1 MKLHKRVLKLHHF
14 RNLGRKSPA
23 ELLLNSSF
31 ENKHGGLVVLVGENN
46 VGKSNVLEALKIF
59 NDADIKLCSKEDY
72 FKNHE
77 KDTLL
82 SLEEETILDH
92 KITDFSCVD
101 LRIQS
106 KEVSHNLKE
115 LSKTL
120 ISYPF
125 EKHVEALEEQC
136 SNFVSIPINNDD
148 YSNICTF
155 VSDFINLIASYN
167 LLESFLDFYKDKL
180 KLSELVT
187 EYANAT
193 NNLLFKK
200 LIKHLSGNN
209 QLVKNFCQCIK
220 EIIKCN
226 TPNKKYN
233 TDEFFVMGQHK
244 QNQLEKIY
252 SHFEKPS
259 ENEIKPKDVEYILK
273 KLKALDEIFKTTDF
287 TKFTLKTEAL
297 LNEQSQEKLS
307 EFVKEMI
314 EKIDE
319 KYPINE
325 KFKQQFRTF
334 RLNIGNLKKKIKNS
348 LKNLE
353 KTREDFERNKESLI
367 QEIENDCKN
376 QKVLEFNYD
385 VLLDNIQQICE
396 KYITSH
402 VVSDESKDMKY
413 MMCQFYLEKMELLSN
428 SKIRRYQYDD
438 LLKSA
443 RKFLWEDIKTLD
455 NESGIYLFPKNI
467 GEIKDKFEANKEK
480 FKQSK
485 NYFEFA
491 EYCRECNPYTAFQNL
506 KNKVQFPLS
515 GGLSYKSY
523 KLVPTMKEYKEPK
536 ITDNDLKTALFT
548 CIDYSSPSEFDQ
560 WDWFFRN
567 SLFRKIDFHPNAIW
581 NFFGSILKDSQAL
594 QIIMFDKNN
603 DLVIYDSEKS
613 FNIPKKYLQE
623 RDQKEIK
630 RSEYLSTEVKGECN
644 NNVCQFEF
652 FNDKSSLLFK
662 VNFTEIL
669 ESLAEI
675 MEYNMQLKID
685 SLITKEFN
693 KLLAIVQDSPQDSY
707 QLKIRV
713 RHNNKLPR
721 EKYTE
726 HEMKLEVYDCR
737 KSHDHN
743 EPIILSQQSTG
754 FQWAFNFMFGFLYN
768 WGSHFSLNKNII
780 YVMDEP
786 ATHLSVPARKEF
798 RKFLKEYAHKNH
810 VTFVLATHDPF
821 LVDTDHLDEI
831 RIVEK
836 ETEGSAIKNHFN
848 YPLNNASK
856 DSDALDKIKR
866 SLGVGQHVFHNP
878 QKHRIIFVEG
888 ITDYCY
894 LSAFKLYFNKHN
906 PQFKDN
912 PIPFTF
918 LPISGLKN
926 NPNKMKETIQK
937 LCELDN
943 NPIVLTDDD
952 RKCDSDQ
959 NATSERF
966 KRANEEMH
974 DPITILQLSD
984 CDRCFKQIEDC
995 FSANDRKKYAKNKRM
1010 ELAMAFKTR
1019 LLYGEKD
1026 DAVSEETKK
1035 NFLKLFEWI
1044 KKECNNPTIKKGYIK
1059 FDYNTPQI
1067 LLLKGF

>member
-1 MKLHKRVLKLHHF
+1 MEFYKRVLKLHHF
-14 RNLGRKSPA
+14 RNLGKNSPT

-31 ENKHGGLVVLVGENN
+31 DEKHGGLVVLVGENN

-72 FKNHE
+72 FKDHEKNHE

-92 KITDFSCVD
+92 KITDFSCVN

-106 KEVSHNLKE
+106 KEVNKGLKE
-115 LSKTL
+115 LSKIL

-125 EKHVEALEEQC
+125 EKHVEALGEQC
-136 SNFVSIPINNDD
+136 SNSVYIPTNNND
-148 YSNICTF
+148 YSNICTL
-155 VSDFINLIASYN
+155 VSDFMNLIASYN

-244 QNQLEKIY
+244 QNQLAKIY
-252 SHFEKPS
+252 AHFKGFS
-259 ENEIKPKDVEYILK
+259 EGKIKPQNEGILK
-273 KLKALDEIFKTTDF
+273 KLKSLDEIFKTTDF
-287 TKFTLKTEAL
+287 NTKFTLKTEV
-297 LNEQSQEKLS
+297 NDII
-307 EFVKEMI
+307 KE
-314 EKIDE
+314 IDE

-325 KFKQQFRTF
+325 NFKRQFRTF
-334 RLNIGNLKKKIKNS
+334 QSNIISLKKRIKNS
-348 LKNLE
+348 LKNLDE
-353 KTREDFERNKESLI
+353 IREGFKLKKESWI
-367 QEIENDCKN
+367 KEIENDCKN
-376 QKVLEFNYD
+376 QKTLKFNYD

-396 KYITSH
+396 KYIASH
-402 VVSDESKDMKY
+402 VVSDESKDIKY
-413 MMCQFYLEKMELLSN
+413 MMCQFYLKQ
-428 SKIRRYQYDD
+428 ID
-438 LLKSA
+438 LLVNSEIV
-443 RKFLWEDIKTLD
+443 RYRYSNLFEPIQRSLWESIKILD

-485 NYFEFA
+485 NVSEFA
-491 EYCRECNPYTAFQNL
+491 EYCRECNPYTAFNFHL
-506 KNKVQFPLS
+506 NINN
-515 GGLSYKSY
+515 GLSHQFEKF
-523 KLVPTMKEYKEPK
+523 VPILKEYKEPK
-536 ITDNDLKTALFT
+536 ITDNDLEAISTKETGLASQL
-548 CIDYSSPSEFDQ
+548 SGH
-560 WDWFFRN
+560 WFFQL
-567 SLFRKIDFHPNAIW
+567 SLFNKTNFNPNKIWIPLEFNKRSKI
-581 NFFGSILKDSQAL
+581 K
-594 QIIMFDKNN
+594 FDK
-603 DLVIYDSEKS
+603 DLEIYFDSHES

-623 RDQKEIK
+623 IDQKLLKKIK
-630 RSEYLSTEVKGECN
+630 QSKDFFPIQKIDSKHDN
-644 NNVCQFEF
+644 NDILQLEF
-652 FNDKSSLLFK
+652 FENDTSFLFAK
-662 VNFTEIL
+662 GSF
-669 ESLAEI
+669 AEI
-675 MEYNMQLKID
+675 MEYNMQLKIN

-693 KLLAIVQDSPQDSY
+693 ELLAIAEDSPQDSY

-726 HEMKLEVYDCR
+726 HEIKLEVYDCR
-737 KSHDHN
+737 KSHDQN
-743 EPIILSQQSTG
+743 KPIILSQQSTG

-780 YVMDEP
+780 YIMDEP
-786 ATHLSVPARKEF
+786 ATHLSVPARREF
-798 RKFLKEYAHKNH
+798 RRFLKEYAHKNH

-848 YPLNNASK
+848 YPLNNAIK

-918 LPISGLKN
+918 LPISGLKKD
-926 NPNKMKETIQK
+926 PDAMKETIQK

-952 RKCDSDQ
+952 RKCVFNQ
-959 NATSERF
+959 KATSERF
-966 KRANEEMH
+966 KKANKYLGN
-974 DPITILQLSD
+974 PITILQLSD
-984 CDRCFKQIEDC
+984 CDRRFKQIEDC
-995 FSANDRKKYAKNKRM
+995 FSANDRNKYAKNKRM
-1010 ELAMAFKTR
+1010 ELAMAFKTT
-1019 LLYGEKD
+1019 LLYSEQN
-1026 DAVSEETKK
+1026 AITEETKN
-1035 NFLKLFEWI
+1035 NFLCLFEWM
-1044 KKECNNPTIKKGYIK
+1044 KKRVQQPN
-1059 FDYNTPQI
+1059 D
-1067 LLLKGF
+1067 

>member
-14 RNLGRKSPA
+14 RNLGRNSPA

-31 ENKHGGLVVLVGENN
+31 DEKHGGLVVLVGENN

-59 NDADIKLCSKEDY
+59 NDADVKLCGEEDY
-72 FKNHE
+72 FKDHE

-125 EKHVEALEEQC
+125 EKHVEALGEQC

-244 QNQLEKIY
+244 QNQLAKIY
-252 SHFEKPS
+252 AHFKGFS
-259 ENEIKPKDVEYILK
+259 EGEIKPQNEGILK
-273 KLKALDEIFKTTDF
+273 KLKSLDEIFKTTDF
-287 TKFTLKTEAL
+287 TKFTPKTEAL

-376 QKVLEFNYD
+376 ECNSEEEPEYKIND
-385 VLLDNIQQICE
+385 LLKNIEQICK
-396 KYITSH
+396 KYIASH
-402 VVSDESKDMKY
+402 VVSDESKDIKS
-413 MMCQFYLEKMELLSN
+413 MMCQFYLKQ
-428 SKIRRYQYDD
+428 ID
-438 LLKSA
+438 LLVNSEIV
-443 RKFLWEDIKTLD
+443 RYRYSNLFEPIQRSLWESIKILD

-485 NYFEFA
+485 NVSEFA
-491 EYCRECNPYTAFQNL
+491 EYCRECNPYTAFNFHL
-506 KNKVQFPLS
+506 NINN
-515 GGLSYKSY
+515 GLSHQFEKF
-523 KLVPTMKEYKEPK
+523 VPIMKEYKEPK
-536 ITDNDLKTALFT
+536 ITDNDLEAISTKETGLASQL
-548 CIDYSSPSEFDQ
+548 SGH
-560 WDWFFRN
+560 WFFQL
-567 SLFRKIDFHPNAIW
+567 SLFNKTNFNPNKIWIPLEFNKRSKI
-581 NFFGSILKDSQAL
+581 K
-594 QIIMFDKNN
+594 FDK
-603 DLVIYDSEKS
+603 DLEIYFDSHES

-623 RDQKEIK
+623 IDQELLKKIK
-630 RSEYLSTEVKGECN
+630 QSKDFFPIQKIESKHDN
-644 NNVCQFEF
+644 NDILQLEF
-652 FNDKSSLLFK
+652 FENDTSFLFAK
-662 VNFTEIL
+662 GSFAEIL
-669 ESLAEI
+669 
-675 MEYNMQLKID
+675 EYNMQLKID

-726 HEMKLEVYDCR
+726 HEIKLEVYDCR

-768 WGSHFSLNKNII
+768 VGSHFSLNKNII

-836 ETEGSAIKNHFN
+836 ETEGSAIKNNFN

-894 LSAFKLYFNKHN
+894 LSAFKLYFNEHYKEY
-906 PQFKDN
+906 KDN

-926 NPNKMKETIQK
+926 DSNAMKETIKK

-943 NPIVLTDDD
+943 HPIVLIDDD
-952 RKCDSDQ
+952 RKCVFNQ
-959 NATSERF
+959 QATSERF

-995 FSANDRKKYAKNKRM
+995 FSTNDRKKYAKNKRM

-1019 LLYGEKD
+1019 LLYGGKDAIEKQ
-1026 DAVSEETKK
+1026 TKR
-1035 NFLKLFEWI
+1035 NFLKLFKWI
-1044 KKECNNPTIKKGYIK
+1044 AWATNLIK
-1059 FDYNTPQI
+1059 N
-1067 LLLKGF
+1067 

>member
-14 RNLGRKSPA
+14 RNLGKNSPT

-31 ENKHGGLVVLVGENN
+31 DEKHGELVVLVGENN

-77 KDTLL
+77 KDSLL
-82 SLEEETILDH
+82 SLEEETSLDH

-120 ISYPF
+120 IVYPF
-125 EKHVEALEEQC
+125 SA
-136 SNFVSIPINNDD
+136 
-148 YSNICTF
+148 
-155 VSDFINLIASYN
+155 FIGEFIKLVMSYGI
-167 LLESFLDFYKDKL
+167 LDSFLKFYKEKL
-180 KLSELVT
+180 KLS
-187 EYANAT
+187 AFAT
-193 NNLLFKK
+193 RQADNLLFKK

-209 QLVKNFCQCIK
+209 QLVKNFCQCIR
-220 EIIKCN
+220 EIIKYN
-226 TPNKKYN
+226 APNKEYKPN
-233 TDEFFVMGQHK
+233 QFFIIGKGK
-244 QNQLEKIY
+244 QKQLSKIY
-252 SHFEKPS
+252 SHFKKLS
-259 ENEIKPKDVEYILK
+259 EGEIKPQNESILK
-273 KLKALDEIFKTTDF
+273 KLKSLDEIFKTTDF
-287 TKFTLKTEAL
+287 TRFTPKTEI
-297 LNEQSQEKLS
+297 KDII
-307 EFVKEMI
+307 KE
-314 EKIDE
+314 IDE

-325 KFKQQFRTF
+325 NFKRQFRTF
-334 RLNIGNLKKKIKNS
+334 RSSIGNLKKKINS
-348 LKNLE
+348 LKYLE
-353 KTREDFERNKESLI
+353 KTREDFERKKESWI
-367 QEIENDCKN
+367 KEIGNHCKN
-376 QKVLEFNYD
+376 ECNSEEEPEHKIND
-385 VLLDNIQQICE
+385 LLKNIQQIC
-396 KYITSH
+396 KNYIESH
-402 VVSDESKDMKY
+402 AVNDVSKDIKY
-413 MMCQFYLEKMELLSN
+413 MMCQFYLKQ
-428 SKIRRYQYDD
+428 ID
-438 LLKSA
+438 LLVNSEIV
-443 RKFLWEDIKTLD
+443 RYRYSNLFEPIQRSLWESIKILD

-485 NYFEFA
+485 NVSEFA
-491 EYCRECNPYTAFQNL
+491 EYCRECNPYTAFNFHL
-506 KNKVQFPLS
+506 NINN
-515 GGLSYKSY
+515 GLSHQFEKF
-523 KLVPTMKEYKEPK
+523 VPIMKEYKEPK
-536 ITDNDLKTALFT
+536 ITDNDLEAISTKETGLASQL
-548 CIDYSSPSEFDQ
+548 SGH
-560 WDWFFRN
+560 WFFQL
-567 SLFRKIDFHPNAIW
+567 SLFNKINFNPNKIW
-581 NFFGSILKDSQAL
+581 IPLEFNKRSKIK
-594 QIIMFDKNN
+594 FDK
-603 DLVIYDSEKS
+603 DLEIYFDSHES
-613 FNIPKKYLQE
+613 FNISKKYLQE
-623 RDQKEIK
+623 IDQESLKKIK
-630 RSEYLSTEVKGECN
+630 QSKDFFPIQKIESKHDN
-644 NNVCQFEF
+644 NDILQLEF
-652 FNDKSSLLFK
+652 FENDTSFLFAK
-662 VNFTEIL
+662 GSFAEIL
-669 ESLAEI
+669 
-675 MEYNMQLKID
+675 EYNMQLKIN

-693 KLLAIVQDSPQDSY
+693 ELLAIVQDSPQDSY

-726 HEMKLEVYDCR
+726 HEIKLEVYDCR

-768 WGSHFSLNKNII
+768 VGSHFSLNKNII

-798 RKFLKEYAHKNH
+798 RRFLKEYAHKNH

-866 SLGVGQHVFHNP
+866 SLGVGQHVFCDP
-878 QKHRIIFVEG
+878 KKHRIIFVED

-926 NPNKMKETIQK
+926 DSNKMKETIQK

-952 RKCDSDQ
+952 RKCVFNQ
-959 NATSERF
+959 KATSERF
-966 KRANEEMH
+966 KKANKYLGN
-974 DPITILQLSD
+974 PITILQLSD
-984 CDRCFKQIEDC
+984 CDRHFKQIEDC
-995 FSANDRKKYAKNKRM
+995 FSANDRNKYAKNKRM
-1010 ELAMAFKTR
+1010 ELAMAFKTT
-1019 LLYGEKD
+1019 LLYSEQN
-1026 DAVSEETKK
+1026 AITEETKN
-1035 NFLKLFEWI
+1035 NFLCLFEWM
-1044 KKECNNPTIKKGYIK
+1044 KKRVQQPN
-1059 FDYNTPQI
+1059 D
-1067 LLLKGF
+1067 

>member
-1 MKLHKRVLKLHHF
+1 MEFYKRVLKLHQF
-14 RNLGRKSPA
+14 RNLGKNSPA
-23 ELLLNSSF
+23 KLLLNSSF
-31 ENKHGGLVVLVGENN
+31 DEKHGGLVILVGENN
-46 VGKSNVLEALKIF
+46 VGKSNVLEALTIF
-59 NDADIKLCSKEDY
+59 NDADVKLCSEEDY
-72 FKNHE
+72 FKPHE
-77 KDTLL
+77 KDSLL
-82 SLEEETILDH
+82 SLEEEAILDH
-92 KITDFSCVD
+92 KITGFSCVD
-101 LRIQS
+101 LKIQTE
-106 KEVSHNLKE
+106 KIGKGLKE

-120 ISYPF
+120 IVYPF
-125 EKHVEALEEQC
+125 EKHAEALGEQC
-136 SNFVSIPINNDD
+136 SNSVSIPINNND

-155 VSDFINLIASYN
+155 VSNFTNLIVSYDQ
-167 LLESFLDFYKDKL
+167 LKPFLHFYKEKL

-187 EYANAT
+187 KYADAT
-193 NNLLFKK
+193 NNLLFKE
-200 LIKHLSGNN
+200 LIKHVSGNSEGI
-209 QLVKNFCQCIK
+209 KNFCQCVK
-220 EIIKCN
+220 EIKKCN
-226 TPNKKYN
+226 TPDKKYN

-244 QNQLEKIY
+244 QNQLTKIY
-252 SHFEKPS
+252 SHFKKLS
-259 ENEIKPKDVEYILK
+259 ESEIKPQNEDILK
-273 KLKALDEIFKTTDF
+273 KLKSLDEIFKITDF
-287 TKFTLKTEAL
+287 TKFTPETEAL

-319 KYPINE
+319 KYPISEN
-325 KFKQQFRTF
+325 FKQQFRTF
-334 RLNIGNLKKKIKNS
+334 RSSIGNLKKKIKNS
-348 LKNLE
+348 LKYLE
-353 KTREDFERNKESLI
+353 KTRENFERKKERLI
-367 QEIENDCKN
+367 REIENDCKN
-376 QKVLEFNYD
+376 QKVLKFNYD
-385 VLLDNIQQICE
+385 VLLDNIQQICK
-396 KYITSH
+396 KYIASH
-402 VVSDESKDMKY
+402 AVNDVSKDMKS
-413 MMCQFYLEKMELLSN
+413 MMCQLYLKQ
-428 SKIRRYQYDD
+428 ID
-438 LLKSA
+438 LLVNSEIEQYRYNDFLESA

-455 NESGIYLFPKNI
+455 EKSGVHLFPKNI
-467 GEIKDKFEANKEK
+467 GEIKDKFETNKEK

-485 NYFEFA
+485 NYSEFA

-536 ITDNDLKTALFT
+536 ITDNDFKAVLFT
-548 CIDYSSPSEFDQ
+548 CIDYSSPSEFNQ
-560 WDWFFRN
+560 SDWFFRN
-567 SLFRKIDFHPNAIW
+567 SLFRKMDFHPNAIW
-581 NFFGSILKDSQAL
+581 NFFGSILKDGQAL

-613 FNIPKKYLQE
+613 FNIPEKYLQE
-623 RDQKEIK
+623 IDQELLKEI
-630 RSEYLSTEVKGECN
+630 RQSEFPFNIEAKGECD

-652 FNDKSSLLFK
+652 FKKDTSHLLFK

-675 MEYNMQLKID
+675 LEYNMQLKID

-693 KLLAIVQDSPQDSY
+693 RLLAIAEDSSQNSY
-707 QLKIRV
+707 QLKIHV

-721 EKYTE
+721 EKYTAYE
-726 HEMKLEVYDCR
+726 IKLEIHDCR
-737 KSHDHN
+737 KSDN
-743 EPIILSQQSTG
+743 QKPIILSQQSTG

-768 WGSHFSLNKNII
+768 VGSNFSFNKNII

-798 RKFLKEYAHKNH
+798 RRFLKEYAHKNH

-836 ETEGSAIKNHFN
+836 ETEGSVIKNHFN

-894 LSAFKLYFNKHN
+894 LSAFKLYFNERE
-906 PQFKDN
+906 FKDN

-926 NPNKMKETIQK
+926 NPNDMKETIQK

-952 RKCDSDQ
+952 RKCDFDQ

-966 KRANEEMH
+966 KKANEEMH

-984 CDRCFKQIEDC
+984 CDRHFKQIEDC
-995 FSANDRKKYAKNKRM
+995 FSANDRNKYAKNKRM

-1019 LLYGEKD
+1019 LLYGGK
-1026 DAVSEETKK
+1026 DAVEKQTKR
-1035 NFLKLFEWI
+1035 NFLKLFKWVAWATNLI
-1044 KKECNNPTIKKGYIK
+1044 KN
-1059 FDYNTPQI
+1059 
-1067 LLLKGF
+1067 

>member
-1 MKLHKRVLKLHHF
+1 MEFYKRVLKLHHF
-14 RNLGRKSPA
+14 RNLGRKSPTK
-23 ELLLNSSF
+23 LLLNSSF
-31 ENKHGGLVVLVGENN
+31 EKHGGLVVLVGENN
-46 VGKSNVLEALKIF
+46 VGKSNVLEALTIF
-59 NDADIKLCSKEDY
+59 NDADVKLCSEEDY
-72 FKNHE
+72 FKNHK

-82 SLEEETILDH
+82 SLEEEAILDH
-92 KITDFSCVD
+92 KITGFSCMD
-101 LRIQS
+101 LKIRTEEIG
-106 KEVSHNLKE
+106 EGLKE

-125 EKHVEALEEQC
+125 EKHVEALGEQC
-136 SNFVSIPINNDD
+136 SNSVYIPTNNND
-148 YSNICTF
+148 YSNICTL
-155 VSDFINLIASYN
+155 VSDFINLITSYN
-167 LLESFLDFYKDKL
+167 SLGLFLHFYKEKL
-180 KLSELVT
+180 KLSEFVT

-193 NNLLFKK
+193 NNLFFKE
-200 LIKHLSGNN
+200 LIKHVSGNSEGI
-209 QLVKNFCQCIK
+209 KNFCQCVK
-220 EIIKCN
+220 EIKKCN
-226 TPNKKYN
+226 TPDKKYN
-233 TDEFFVMGQHK
+233 TDEFFIMGKHK
-244 QNQLEKIY
+244 QNQLAKIY
-252 SHFEKPS
+252 SCFKKLS
-259 ENEIKPKDVEYILK
+259 EGEIKPQNEDILK
-273 KLKALDEIFKTTDF
+273 KLKSLDEIFKTTDF
-287 TKFTLKTEAL
+287 TKFTPETE
-297 LNEQSQEKLS
+297 
-307 EFVKEMI
+307 VKDIIKE
-314 EKIDE
+314 IDE

-325 KFKQQFRTF
+325 NFKQQFRTF

-348 LKNLE
+348 LKYLE
-353 KTREDFERNKESLI
+353 KTREDFERKKERLI
-367 QEIENDCKN
+367 REIENDCKN
-376 QKVLEFNYD
+376 QKVLKFNYD
-385 VLLDNIQQICE
+385 VLLDNIQQIC
-396 KYITSH
+396 KNYIASH
-402 VVSDESKDMKY
+402 VVSDESKDMKS

-443 RKFLWEDIKTLD
+443 RISLWESIKILD
-455 NESGIYLFPKNI
+455 NESGVHLFPKNLK
-467 GEIKDKFEANKEK
+467 EIKEKFETNKEK

-485 NYFEFA
+485 NYYEFA

-506 KNKVQFPLS
+506 RNKVQFPLS
-515 GGLSYKSY
+515 GGLSYKFN

-560 WDWFFRN
+560 SDWFFRN
-567 SLFRKIDFHPNAIW
+567 SLFRKMDFHPNTIW
-581 NFFGSILKDSQAL
+581 NFFGRILKDGQAL

-603 DLVIYDSEKS
+603 DLVIYDFEKS

-623 RDQKEIK
+623 IDQELLKEI
-630 RSEYLSTEVKGECN
+630 RQSEFPFNIEAKGECN
-644 NNVCQFEF
+644 NNVCQLEF

-669 ESLAEI
+669 ENLAEI
-675 MEYNMQLKID
+675 LEYNMQLKID

-693 KLLAIVQDSPQDSY
+693 KLLAIAEDSSQDSY

-713 RHNNKLPR
+713 RHNNKFYDYSKKSTAY
-721 EKYTE
+721 EI
-726 HEMKLEVYDCR
+726 KLKIHDCR
-737 KSHDHN
+737 KSHN
-743 EPIILSQQSTG
+743 QNKPIILNQQSTG

-768 WGSHFSLNKNII
+768 VGSNFSFNHNII

-836 ETEGSAIKNHFN
+836 ETEGSVIKNHFN

-894 LSAFKLYFNKHN
+894 LSAFKLYFNERE
-906 PQFKDN
+906 FKDN

-926 NPNKMKETIQK
+926 NPNDMKETIQK

-966 KRANEEMH
+966 KNANEEMH
-974 DPITILQLSD
+974 DPITILQLSK
-984 CDRCFKQIEDC
+984 CDENFKQIEDC
-995 FSANDRKKYAKNKRM
+995 FSTNDRKKYAKNKCK

-1035 NFLKLFEWI
+1035 NFLCLFEWI
-1044 KKECNNPTIKKGYIK
+1044 KKRV
-1059 FDYNTPQI
+1059 
-1067 LLLKGF
+1067 

>member
-244 QNQLEKIY
+244 QNQLAKIY
-252 SHFEKPS
+252 AHFKGFS
-259 ENEIKPKDVEYILK
+259 KGEIKPQNEDILK
-273 KLKALDEIFKTTDF
+273 KLKSLDEIFKTTDF
-287 TKFTLKTEAL
+287 NTKFTLKTEV
-297 LNEQSQEKLS
+297 NDII
-307 EFVKEMI
+307 KE
-314 EKIDE
+314 IDE

-325 KFKQQFRTF
+325 NFKRQFRTF
-334 RLNIGNLKKKIKNS
+334 QSNIISLKKRIKNS
-348 LKNLE
+348 LKNLDE
-353 KTREDFERNKESLI
+353 IREGFKLKKESWI
-367 QEIENDCKN
+367 KEIGNDCKN
-376 QKVLEFNYD
+376 QKTLKFNYD

-396 KYITSH
+396 KYIASH
-402 VVSDESKDMKY
+402 AVNDVSKDIKS
-413 MMCQFYLEKMELLSN
+413 MMCQFYLKQ
-428 SKIRRYQYDD
+428 ID
-438 LLKSA
+438 LLVNSEIVRYRYSNLFESA
-443 RKFLWEDIKTLD
+443 GKFLWEDIKTLD
-455 NESGIYLFPKNI
+455 EKSGVHLFPKNI

-485 NYFEFA
+485 NVSEFA
-491 EYCRECNPYTAFQNL
+491 EHCRECNPYTAFNFHL
-506 KNKVQFPLS
+506 NINN
-515 GGLSYKSY
+515 GLSHQFEKF
-523 KLVPTMKEYKEPK
+523 VPIMKEYKEPK
-536 ITDNDLKTALFT
+536 ITDNDLEAISTKETGLASQL
-548 CIDYSSPSEFDQ
+548 SGH
-560 WDWFFRN
+560 WFFQL
-567 SLFRKIDFHPNAIW
+567 SLFNKTNFNPNKIWIPLEFNKRSKI
-581 NFFGSILKDSQAL
+581 K
-594 QIIMFDKNN
+594 FDK
-603 DLVIYDSEKS
+603 DLEIYFDSHES
-613 FNIPKKYLQE
+613 FNISKKYLQE
-623 RDQKEIK
+623 IDQESLKKIK
-630 RSEYLSTEVKGECN
+630 QSKDFFPIQKIESKHDN
-644 NNVCQFEF
+644 NDILQLEF
-652 FNDKSSLLFK
+652 FENDTSFLFAK
-662 VNFTEIL
+662 GSFAEIL
-669 ESLAEI
+669 
-675 MEYNMQLKID
+675 EYNMQLKID

-693 KLLAIVQDSPQDSY
+693 ELLAIVQDSPQDSY

-713 RHNNKLPR
+713 RHNNKLSE
-721 EKYTE
+721 EKEYTAYE
-726 HEMKLEVYDCR
+726 IKLEIHDCR

-836 ETEGSAIKNHFN
+836 ETEGSAIKNNFN

-894 LSAFKLYFNKHN
+894 LSAFKLYLRYKEY
-906 PQFKDN
+906 KDN

-918 LPISGLKN
+918 LPISGLKKDSN
-926 NPNKMKETIQK
+926 AMKETIKK

-943 NPIVLTDDD
+943 NPIVLIDDD
-952 RKCDSDQ
+952 RKCVFNQ
-959 NATSERF
+959 KATSERF
-966 KRANEEMH
+966 KKANKYLGN
-974 DPITILQLSD
+974 PITILQLSD

-995 FSANDRKKYAKNKRM
+995 FSANDRNKYAKNKQM
-1010 ELAMAFKTR
+1010 ELSMAFKTR
-1019 LLYGEKD
+1019 LLYGGEDAIEKQ
-1026 DAVSEETKK
+1026 TKR
-1035 NFLKLFEWI
+1035 NFLKLFKWI
-1044 KKECNNPTIKKGYIK
+1044 AWATNLIK
-1059 FDYNTPQI
+1059 N
-1067 LLLKGF
+1067 

>member
-14 RNLGRKSPA
+14 RNLGKNSPTK
-23 ELLLNSSF
+23 LLLNSSF
-31 ENKHGGLVVLVGENN
+31 DEKHGGLVVLVGENN
-46 VGKSNVLEALKIF
+46 VGKSNVLEALTIF

-72 FKNHE
+72 FKDHE

-106 KEVSHNLKE
+106 KEVNKGLKE

-125 EKHVEALEEQC
+125 EKHVEALGEQC

-167 LLESFLDFYKDKL
+167 LLESFLDFYKEKL

-193 NNLLFKK
+193 NNLFFKE
-200 LIKHLSGNN
+200 LIKYVSGNSEGI
-209 QLVKNFCQCIK
+209 KTFCQCIK
-220 EIIKCN
+220 EIIKSN

-233 TDEFFVMGQHK
+233 SDEFFIMGQHK

-252 SHFEKPS
+252 SHFKKLS
-259 ENEIKPKDVEYILK
+259 EGEIKPQNEGILK
-273 KLKALDEIFKTTDF
+273 KLKSLDEIFKTTDF
-287 TKFTLKTEAL
+287 TRFTPKTEI
-297 LNEQSQEKLS
+297 KDIT
-307 EFVKEMI
+307 KE
-314 EKIDE
+314 IDE
-319 KYPINE
+319 KYPISEN
-325 KFKQQFRTF
+325 FKQQFRTF
-334 RLNIGNLKKKIKNS
+334 RSSIGNLKKKIKNS
-348 LKNLE
+348 LKYLDE
-353 KTREDFERNKESLI
+353 IREGFKLKKESWI
-367 QEIENDCKN
+367 KEIENYCKN
-376 QKVLEFNYD
+376 QKVLKFNYD

-396 KYITSH
+396 KYIASH
-402 VVSDESKDMKY
+402 VTNDVSKDIKS

-443 RKFLWEDIKTLD
+443 RISLWESIKTLD

-506 KNKVQFPLS
+506 RNKIQFTLS
-515 GGLSYKSY
+515 GGLSHQFDE
-523 KLVPTMKEYKEPK
+523 LVPTMKEYKELK

-548 CIDYSSPSEFDQ
+548 LFGYSSPSEFNQ
-560 WDWFFRN
+560 SDWFFRN
-567 SLFRKIDFHPNAIW
+567 SLFRKMDFHPNTIW
-581 NFFGSILKDSQAL
+581 NFFLSILKDGQAL
-594 QIIMFDKNN
+594 QIIIFDKNN

-613 FNIPKKYLQE
+613 FNIPEKYLQE
-623 RDQKEIK
+623 RDQEEIK

-644 NNVCQFEF
+644 NNICQFEF
-652 FNDKSSLLFK
+652 FKKDTSHLLFK
-662 VNFTEIL
+662 VSFTEIL
-669 ESLAEI
+669 ENLTEI
-675 MEYNMQLKID
+675 LEYNMQLKID

-693 KLLAIVQDSPQDSY
+693 RLLAIAEDSSQDSY
-707 QLKIRV
+707 QLKIHV
-713 RHNNKLPR
+713 RHNNKFYDYSKKSTAY
-721 EKYTE
+721 EI
-726 HEMKLEVYDCR
+726 KLEIHDCR
-737 KSHDHN
+737 KSDN
-743 EPIILSQQSTG
+743 QNNPIILSQQSTG

-768 WGSHFSLNKNII
+768 VGSHFSLNKNII

-798 RKFLKEYAHKNH
+798 RRFLKEYAHKNH

-894 LSAFKLYFNKHN
+894 LSAFKLYFNERYKEY
-906 PQFKDN
+906 KDN

-926 NPNKMKETIQK
+926 NPNAMKETIQK

-952 RKCDSDQ
+952 RKCVFNQ
-959 NATSERF
+959 KATSERF
-966 KRANEEMH
+966 KRANKYLGN
-974 DPITILQLSD
+974 PITILQLSD
-984 CDRCFKQIEDC
+984 CDRHFKQIEDC

-1010 ELAMAFKTR
+1010 ELSMAFKTR
-1019 LLYGEKD
+1019 LLYGGEDAIEKQ
-1026 DAVSEETKK
+1026 TKR
-1035 NFLKLFEWI
+1035 NFLKLFKWI
-1044 KKECNNPTIKKGYIK
+1044 AWATNLIK
-1059 FDYNTPQI
+1059 N
-1067 LLLKGF
+1067 

>member
-59 NDADIKLCSKEDY
+59 NDADVKLCSEEDY
-72 FKNHE
+72 FKNHEKNHE

-82 SLEEETILDH
+82 SLEEETSLDH

-120 ISYPF
+120 IVYPF
-125 EKHVEALEEQC
+125 SA
-136 SNFVSIPINNDD
+136 
-148 YSNICTF
+148 
-155 VSDFINLIASYN
+155 FIGEFIKLVMSYGI
-167 LLESFLDFYKDKL
+167 LDSFLKFYKEKL
-180 KLSELVT
+180 KLS
-187 EYANAT
+187 AFAT
-193 NNLLFKK
+193 RQADNLLFKK

-209 QLVKNFCQCIK
+209 QLVKNFCQCIR
-220 EIIKCN
+220 EIIKYN
-226 TPNKKYN
+226 APNKEYKPN
-233 TDEFFVMGQHK
+233 QFFIIGKGK
-244 QNQLEKIY
+244 QKQLAKIY
-252 SHFEKPS
+252 SHFKKLS
-259 ENEIKPKDVEYILK
+259 EGEIKPQNEGILK
-273 KLKALDEIFKTTDF
+273 KLKSLDEIFKTTDF
-287 TKFTLKTEAL
+287 TRFTPKTEI
-297 LNEQSQEKLS
+297 KDII
-307 EFVKEMI
+307 KE
-314 EKIDE
+314 IDE

-325 KFKQQFRTF
+325 NFKRQFRTF
-334 RLNIGNLKKKIKNS
+334 RSSIGNLKKKINS
-348 LKNLE
+348 LKYLE

-367 QEIENDCKN
+367 REIENHCKN
-376 QKVLEFNYD
+376 ECNSEEEPEYKIND
-385 VLLDNIQQICE
+385 LLKNIQQIC
-396 KYITSH
+396 KNYIESH
-402 VVSDESKDMKY
+402 AVNDVSKDIKS
-413 MMCQFYLEKMELLSN
+413 MMCQFYLKQ
-428 SKIRRYQYDD
+428 ID
-438 LLKSA
+438 LLVNSEIV
-443 RKFLWEDIKTLD
+443 RYRYSNLFEPIQRSLWESIKILD

-485 NYFEFA
+485 NVSEFA
-491 EYCRECNPYTAFQNL
+491 EYCRECNPYTAFNFHL
-506 KNKVQFPLS
+506 NINN
-515 GGLSYKSY
+515 GLSHQFEKF
-523 KLVPTMKEYKEPK
+523 VPIMKEYKEPK
-536 ITDNDLKTALFT
+536 ITDNDLEAISTKETGLASQL
-548 CIDYSSPSEFDQ
+548 SRH
-560 WDWFFRN
+560 WFFQL
-567 SLFRKIDFHPNAIW
+567 SLFNKTNFNPNKIWIPLEFNKRSKI
-581 NFFGSILKDSQAL
+581 K
-594 QIIMFDKNN
+594 FDK
-603 DLVIYDSEKS
+603 DLEIYFDSHES
-613 FNIPKKYLQE
+613 FNISKKYLQE
-623 RDQKEIK
+623 IDQESLKKIK
-630 RSEYLSTEVKGECN
+630 QSKDFFPIQKIESKHDN
-644 NNVCQFEF
+644 NDILQLEF
-652 FNDKSSLLFK
+652 FENDTSFLFAK
-662 VNFTEIL
+662 GSFAEIL
-669 ESLAEI
+669 
-675 MEYNMQLKID
+675 EYNMQLKID

-726 HEMKLEVYDCR
+726 HEIKLEVYDCR

-943 NPIVLTDDD
+943 HPIVLIDDD
-952 RKCDSDQ
+952 RKCVFNQ
-959 NATSERF
+959 KATSERF

-1010 ELAMAFKTR
+1010 ELSMAFKTR
-1019 LLYGEKD
+1019 LLYGGKDAIEKQ
-1026 DAVSEETKK
+1026 TKR
-1035 NFLKLFEWI
+1035 NFLKLFKWI
-1044 KKECNNPTIKKGYIK
+1044 AWATNLIK
-1059 FDYNTPQI
+1059 N
-1067 LLLKGF
+1067 

>member
-1 MKLHKRVLKLHHF
+1 MEFYKRVLKLHQF
-14 RNLGRKSPA
+14 RNLGRKSPTK
-23 ELLLNSSF
+23 LLLNSSF

-46 VGKSNVLEALKIF
+46 VGKSNVLEALKAF
-59 NDADIKLCSKEDY
+59 NDADVKLCSENDY
-72 FKNHE
+72 FKTHE
-77 KDTLL
+77 IKDTIL
-82 SLEEETILDH
+82 SLEEETSFND
-92 KITDFSCVD
+92 KTTDFSCVD

-106 KEVSHNLKE
+106 KEIGSNLKK

-125 EKHVEALEEQC
+125 EKHAEALSEQC
-136 SNFVSIPINNDD
+136 NNSVYIPINNDD

-155 VSDFINLIASYN
+155 VSDFINLIDSYN
-167 LLESFLDFYKDKL
+167 QLKPFLHFYKEKL

-193 NNLLFKK
+193 NNLFFKE
-200 LIKHLSGNN
+200 LIKHVSGNSEWI
-209 QLVKNFCQCIK
+209 KNFCQCVK
-220 EIIKCN
+220 EIIKRN
-226 TPNKKYN
+226 TPDKKYN

-244 QNQLEKIY
+244 QNQLSKIY
-252 SHFEKPS
+252 SHFKKLSEK
-259 ENEIKPKDVEYILK
+259 EIKPKDVEYILK
-273 KLKALDEIFKTTDF
+273 KLEALDEIFKTTDF
-287 TKFTLKTEAL
+287 TKFTPETE
-297 LNEQSQEKLS
+297 
-307 EFVKEMI
+307 VKDIIKE
-314 EKIDE
+314 IDE

-325 KFKQQFRTF
+325 NFKKQFRTF
-334 RLNIGNLKKKIKNS
+334 RLNIGSLKKKIKNS
-348 LKNLE
+348 LKYLE
-353 KTREDFERNKESLI
+353 KIKKDFERKKERLI
-367 QEIENDCKN
+367 REIENDCKN
-376 QKVLEFNYD
+376 QKVLKFNYD
-385 VLLDNIQQICE
+385 VLLDNIQQICK
-396 KYITSH
+396 KYIASH
-402 VVSDESKDMKY
+402 VVNDASKDIKS
-413 MMCQFYLEKMELLSN
+413 MMCQLYLK
-428 SKIRRYQYDD
+428 KID
-438 LLKSA
+438 LLVNSEIEQYRYNDFLESA

-455 NESGIYLFPKNI
+455 EKSGVHLFPKNI

-480 FKQSK
+480 VKQSK

-506 KNKVQFPLS
+506 RNKVQFPLS

-523 KLVPTMKEYKEPK
+523 KLVPIMKKYKEPK

-548 CIDYSSPSEFDQ
+548 CIDYSSPSEFNQ
-560 WDWFFRN
+560 SDWFFRN
-567 SLFRKIDFHPNAIW
+567 SLFRKMDFHPNTIW
-581 NFFGSILKDSQAL
+581 NFFLSILKDGQAL
-594 QIIMFDKNN
+594 QIIIFDKNN
-603 DLVIYDSEKS
+603 DLEVYFGFDKS
-613 FNIPKKYLQE
+613 FVIPKKYLQE
-623 RDQKEIK
+623 IDQESLKEI
-630 RSEYLSTEVKGECN
+630 RQSEFPFNIEAKGECD

-652 FNDKSSLLFK
+652 FKKDTSHLLFK

-669 ESLAEI
+669 ENLAEI
-675 MEYNMQLKID
+675 LEYNMQLKIN

-693 KLLAIVQDSPQDSY
+693 KLLAIAEDSSQDSY

-713 RHNNKLPR
+713 RHNNKFYDYS
-721 EKYTE
+721 KQYTA
-726 HEMKLEVYDCR
+726 HEIKLEVYDCR

-768 WGSHFSLNKNII
+768 VGSDFSFNKNII

-821 LVDTDHLDEI
+821 LVDTDHLDET

-836 ETEGSAIKNHFN
+836 ETEGSVIKNSFN
-848 YPLNNASK
+848 YPLNNAGK
-856 DSDALDKIKR
+856 DSDALYQIKR

-894 LSAFKLYFNKHN
+894 LSAFKLYLCYKEY
-906 PQFKDN
+906 KDN

-926 NPNKMKETIQK
+926 NPNDMEEAIKK

-943 NPIVLTDDD
+943 HPIVLTDDD

-966 KRANEEMH
+966 KRANE
-974 DPITILQLSD
+974 DLGNPITILQLSD
-984 CDRCFKQIEDC
+984 CDRHFKQIEDC

-1019 LLYGEKD
+1019 LLYSGKD
-1026 DAVSEETKK
+1026 DVMSEETKE
-1035 NFLKLFEWI
+1035 NFKKLFEWI

-1059 FDYNTPQI
+1059 FDYNTPQM